1 MKLKDI
7 RFNLRFS
14 RGKNKDGEEEFDI
27 IRSLKDLEEHLNI
40 DDLYLYFDSGQLVR
54 WLTCIGESSKSE
66 AISKIDKTSSVKDQL
81 NRIFDALGVG
91 LSKNDL
97 ATMIE
102 SYTYFKMLEDR
113 RHEMFYKL
121 NEESDIISQD
131 YLQYEQC
138 LQEIVNVFD
147 DFKAVRVRVNH
158 MLEFHSQQF
167 ELDWMRF
174 YDLMS
179 DRCPL
184 AIFAVLM
191 NRYYR
196 NYYLGGTKQFK
207 RLYYMY
213 IETPDVIYSDESG
226 IFEKKDLPYRD
237 EQFSVLKIFEQ
248 RVSQLLYVV
257 VFVRDMTININDPK
271 REFIININI
280 DGRQYNEKS
289 YLLRDGKN
297 IKEVDYGKSGGTWEN
312 AEDEDQKVMILY
324 CGKNI
329 AIRPAGDK
337 EHQYKGEECGSF
349 PIFRGL
355 DFKTTV
361 NKVESRDDVLL
372 YLGGK

>member
-14 RGKNKDGEEEFDI
+14 RGKDKDGEEEFDI

-81 NRIFDALGVG
+81 NKIFDALGFG

-121 NEESDIISQD
+121 NKESDIISQD

-167 ELDWMRF
+167 NLDWMRF

-191 NRYYR
+191 NHYYR
-196 NYYLGGTKQFK
+196 NYYLGGTNQFE

-213 IETPDVIYSDESG
+213 IETPDVIFSDESG

-257 VFVRDMTININDPK
+257 IFKITYPQIEFV
-271 REFIININI
+271 ININI

-289 YLLRDGKN
+289 YLLRDRKN

-312 AEDEDQKVMILY
+312 AEDEDQEVLILH

-337 EHQYKGEECGSF
+337 EHQYKGDECGSF
-349 PIFRGL
+349 PIFQGL